1 MGMADAAGTPNVP
14 RMMRSRCVVNPPTA
28 AGDGMLPPTA
38 VTPVPLGHAG
48 APVPVGHES
57 GAEEMPGV
65 VNGVEIDVRYGLPPS
80 CSGVESRSVGEMA
93 RRTLSR
99 SLAAMSTQPDW
110 IEGLGMTFALS
121 GM

>member
-1 MGMADAAGTPNVP
+1 
-14 RMMRSRCVVNPPTA
+14 
-28 AGDGMLPPTA
+28 
-38 VTPVPLGHAG
+38 
-48 APVPVGHES
+48 
-57 GAEEMPGV
+57 
-65 VNGVEIDVRYGLPPS
+65 VNGVESEVRYGLPPS
-80 CSGVESRSVGEMA
+80 CSGVASRMVGEMA